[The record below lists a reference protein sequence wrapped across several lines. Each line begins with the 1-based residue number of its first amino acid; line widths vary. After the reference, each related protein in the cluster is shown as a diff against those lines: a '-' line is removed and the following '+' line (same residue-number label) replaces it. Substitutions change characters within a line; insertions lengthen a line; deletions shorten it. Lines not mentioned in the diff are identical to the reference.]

1 MNVFSRLFSRIGR
14 FFVTLLSRDR
24 ERRAAKPKDESSPLI
39 VVRIPPWRTYFA
51 FGMIVLGF
59 LILAA
64 RAFYLQVLT
73 TDFLQRQGEYRYART
88 VPIASTRGE
97 IVDRNGVVLAS
108 SLPVRSIWAD
118 PSFTLKADEKDLKKL
133 AATLDMPYKTLKQRL
148 ENPSSPHF
156 VYLARRESVSTA
168 ETVRAL
174 GIPGIGITPEVR
186 RFYPDGP
193 VLAHIVG
200 FTDGANR
207 GQEGVELAMDRV
219 LRGEEGVRRVIRD
232 RFGRVVDDVWAI
244 EAKPGKTVQLSIDS
258 RIQFIAYDALNAAV
272 EKAGAKAGAVVV
284 VDVETGEIL
293 ALVNSPTYD
302 PNDKAGIQ
310 FDLVRNR
317 SLTDQFEP
325 GSTMKP
331 FAIAKALDM
340 GIVKPMTT
348 IQTAPGKLTISGRT
362 IGDIHDYGLLTV
374 AEIVARSSNIG
385 TVKIALEIA
394 PQVLGDLYTKLGFG
408 RPVSIGFPGA
418 TAGRLRPAKTWRP
431 IEQATISYGHGVTV
445 SLIQLARAYTALARN
460 GDVIDLTLYKR
471 AEGEVVKGEQ
481 VYKPETARSMR
492 AMMMNTV
499 RSGGTASIV
508 KVAGYTVA
516 GKTGTANKVENGRY
530 GEKTVA
536 SFVGIIPATRP
547 RFVIAVMIDE
557 PKSSMRFGG
566 KAAGPVFNEVA
577 AGALRTMMVSP
588 DFDVAAQEALAK
600 KKGGKRS

>member
-133 AATLDMPYKTLKQRL
+133 AATLDMPYKTLKHRL

-174 GIPGIGITPEVR
+174 GIPGVGITPEVR

-566 KAAGPVFNEVA
+566 RAAGPVFNEVA